1 MEEERNGDNSEES
14 REMEGVLDK
23 SKQSWQWSL
32 VRDARLSESN
42 QAGNAA
48 GNCPRRVSQLSLSF
62 FFFFIFLF
70 LLFYFSFLSKLVV
83 VWFRVLKGTNPSRI
97 QSAVPSKQRHRV
109 TETKILSQTE
119 TERKK
124 KTKNQ
129 PSRAKPMIHGP
140 NRRVRIWAAI
150 LLPY

>member
-62 FFFFIFLF
+62 FFFLYFCFYYFIFRFFQNL
-70 LLFYFSFLSKLVV
+70 
-83 VWFRVLKGTNPSRI
+83 W
-97 QSAVPSKQRHRV
+97 
-109 TETKILSQTE
+109 
-119 TERKK
+119 
-124 KTKNQ
+124 
-129 PSRAKPMIHGP
+129 
-140 NRRVRIWAAI
+140 
-150 LLPY
+150 